1 MNDEEILKGVQPGLL
16 VNMYRKMLT
25 IRLFEEKVYYL
36 FLQGVLSG
44 TIHQYQGQ
52 EAVAVGV
59 CSALNPT
66 DFIASTHR
74 PHGHSLAKG
83 MSVEAAMAELFG
95 KKTGCCK
102 GKGGSMHFADASNG
116 IAPATA
122 VIGES
127 ILLATGMALA
137 FSIQN
142 NNRVAVAFFGDG
154 GSNIGSFHEGIN
166 MGAVWKLPVIY
177 VCENNLYA
185 ASTKTETML
194 PVENIADRASSYG
207 IPGVIV
213 DGMDVLAVY
222 EATLKA
228 VERARNGEGPTL
240 LECKTYRYRGHSRS
254 DPAKYR
260 SKEEVE
266 CWKQKDPILRFKEKI
281 RTNNIFKDSELE
293 KIEEEVNQEIESA
306 VEKAQADPEPD
317 LEEAISDVYA

>member
-1 MNDEEILKGVQPGLL
+1 MEKELGFKISPERAKKFYREMLK
-16 VNMYRKMLT
+16 
-25 IRLFEEKVYYL
+25 IRFFEEKVYYL
-36 FLQGVLSG
+36 FLEGMLSG
-44 TIHQYQGQ
+44 TIHQCQGQ

-59 CSALNPT
+59 CSALSST
-66 DFIASTHR
+66 DFIASNHR

-137 FSIQN
+137 FSMQDT
-142 NNRVAVAFFGDG
+142 NRVAVAFFGDG
-154 GSNIGSFHEGIN
+154 ASNIGSFHEGIN

-185 ASTKTETML
+185 ASTRTETML
-194 PVENIADRASSYG
+194 PVENVADRAVSYN
-207 IPGVIV
+207 IPGIVV

-254 DPAKYR
+254 DPTKYR

-266 CWKQKDPILRFKEKI
+266 CWKQKDPILRLKEKI
-281 RTNNIFKDSELE
+281 KESNFFKDSELE
-293 KIEEEVNQEIESA
+293 KIEEEVNQEIENA
-306 VEKAQADPEPD
+306 VEKAQADPEPE
-317 LEEAISDVYA
+317 LEEAVSDVYA